1 MSAMLELH
9 RELLDRRNMAV
20 LQTILQSHRAGVL
33 EKQEADLA
41 LLRIRCK
48 RAQRATKR
56 ARAKATAEEDRA
68 DALELENMNLE
79 GIVTHRE
86 AEQRRVDGNLKMLEE
101 SYWAMIDECA
111 DVGKKRKSAEQQMQE
126 INDIISINIH
136 KRARMLMDNV
146 TIAGHD
152 FAESR

>member
-68 DALELENMNLE
+68 NDMDLENMRLE
-79 GIVTHRE
+79 GLVRGLDRE
-86 AEQRRVDGNLKMLEE
+86 QQRVNGNLLMLEE

-111 DVGKKRKSAEQQMQE
+111 DVGKKRKSAE
-126 INDIISINIH
+126 N
-136 KRARMLMDNV
+136 K
-146 TIAGHD
+146 
-152 FAESR
+152 